1 MAGYILRDGEKS
13 VVLRADQIDRLLG
26 RGDGDAALLYL
37 CLLRN
42 DGAIEP
48 QRLMQ
53 SLRFSELRLRAAETA
68 LQELGLIDRPV
79 RPQPQEPAQE
89 PVAYTTEE
97 VRRALEED
105 GEFRMLTDQTQNLL
119 GKRLNTTDLKSLM
132 NLYSAVGLPADVIF
146 LLVSHC
152 VDRTERRYG
161 PGRRPTI
168 HQIEKEGYYWAQ
180 QGLFDQ
186 ESAAAYL
193 REYKARQSKLA
204 AYMQVLRLGDRR
216 PIPAEEKYITGWMN
230 MGFPPETVA
239 IAYEKTILKKQE
251 LNWRYLNGIL
261 RRWHEENRHT
271 PEQAADEGRSRGKQ
285 PAPTQQQDTAVEK
298 YLKWGGGR
306 SDGIRRKN
314 HAPGARPVFGG
325 QAAPPE
331 PGRPAPPRPLC
342 TGAAPCGDRPRAAR
356 HDEPNHLFGAAPRDG
371 SRPRHPRHPRRQPQ
385 PAA

>member
-1 MAGYILRDGEKS
+1 MTVNRGYRNRVAYSEVIKLVKIRRNLAYTVALINAKHHGLAAFLQHCGNLRIRRGN
-13 VVLRADQIDRLLG
+13 ARLYIG
-26 RGDGDAALLYL
+26 NEYYSRRGI
-37 CLLRN
+37 N
-42 DGAIEP
+42 
-48 QRLMQ
+48 
-53 SLRFSELRLRAAETA
+53 SELRLRAAETA

-152 VDRTERRYG
+152 VSRTERRYG

-285 PAPTQQQDTAVEK
+285 PAPTQQQNTAVEK
-298 YLKWGGGR
+298 YLKW
-306 SDGIRRKN
+306 
-314 HAPGARPVFGG
+314 
-325 QAAPPE
+325 
-331 PGRPAPPRPLC
+331 
-342 TGAAPCGDRPRAAR
+342 
-356 HDEPNHLFGAAPRDG
+356 
-371 SRPRHPRHPRRQPQ
+371 
-385 PAA
+385 

>member
-79 RPQPQEPAQE
+79 QPQPQEPAQE

-168 HQIEKEGYYWAQ
+168 HQIEKEGYHWAQ
-180 QGLFDQ
+180 RGLFDQ
-186 ESAAAYL
+186 ESASQYL
-193 REYKARQSKLA
+193 RDWNVRRSAMSR
-204 AYMQVLRLGDRR
+204 YMQVLGLGDRR
-216 PIPAEEKYITGWMN
+216 PVESEERYIADWMDK
-230 MGFPPETVA
+230 GFPPETVA
-239 IAYEKTILKKQE
+239 LAYDKTVFYKKE

-261 RRWHEENRHT
+261 RRWHENGWHT
-271 PEQAADEGRSRGKQ
+271 EEEVRQSDSRK
-285 PAPTQQQDTAVEK
+285 PSRREEKKDDSRMEK
-298 YLKWGGGR
+298 YMKW
-306 SDGIRRKN
+306 
-314 HAPGARPVFGG
+314 
-325 QAAPPE
+325 
-331 PGRPAPPRPLC
+331 
-342 TGAAPCGDRPRAAR
+342 
-356 HDEPNHLFGAAPRDG
+356 
-371 SRPRHPRHPRRQPQ
+371 
-385 PAA
+385 